1 MPNRKTVTVPKDKI
15 LIVDDSEL
23 NREMLV
29 EILGEKYDYAFAG
42 DGVEAIELLGGGAQ
56 VDIMLLDVHMPKM
69 DGFGVL
75 NIMNERHWIEEIPVI
90 IVSAEDDAVFIRRAY
105 ELGATDYMTRPFNAS
120 VVRHRVENTLALY
133 SKQKRLVRLV
143 EDQVYE
149 REKDNNM
156 MINIFSHVIE
166 SRNKES
172 GSHTLHVQSITSLL
186 LHRLVRQTDRYKLS
200 EADISLISCVS
211 ALHDIGKLKVPESI
225 LNKPGKLTPEEWEVM
240 KAHTTEGDKFLRDIP
255 IPQTEK
261 LMVVAHEICRWHHE
275 RWDGRG
281 YPDGL
286 RGDEIPISA
295 QVVSLADVYDALTS
309 DRCYKKAFPHEKA
322 IEMIL
327 NGECG
332 AFNPL
337 LLTCLTDAESELR
350 DHAGS
355 QMDDED
361 YRDEVIHMTGEML
374 SDRLLPL
381 DDRSRRMVENERVKK
396 EFFAM
401 ECGGIQ
407 FEYDCTLDKVIF
419 VNWYEEEGRN
429 RKHLYVTRWDDIQL
443 LNREDWQTLVKSL
456 RATTRENPV
465 VQMKVLIPVGT
476 GYRWNLL
483 TAMSVWPVRGDK
495 YISVVGQFRDI
506 HDEVLSAGM
515 GITEVAGLS
524 YETYRAM
531 QKMFGV
537 VRIVDPTTTEVLEV
551 GEDGTFVGTGARC
564 YELWG
569 RHECCENCTSMKALQ
584 SKNWTSKLEVGD
596 DGVYSVLSR
605 YMKLNGRDCVLEIA
619 FPMEE
624 TADGTLRRGENDKAN
639 LMLLNFYRDSLTK
652 AYSRGY
658 LDDFMANLQSSNGV
672 AIADI
677 DQFKNIND
685 RYGHLIGDAALRAV
699 SATIKNGLGKSDV
712 LIRYGGDEFL
722 LLFKKIGKEEFYAKL
737 EQIEKSVQEIVL
749 EEKPE
754 IRLSISI
761 GGAYEVHP
769 LAKAMAVA
777 DSEMYKNKAKSRMK
791 Q

>member
-1 MPNRKTVTVPKDKI
+1 MPNAKKVMVPKDRI

-23 NREMLV
+23 NRAMLV
-29 EILGEKYDYAFAG
+29 EILGEEYEYVFAG

-56 VDIMLLDVHMPKM
+56 VDIILLDVHMPRM

-75 NIMNERHWIEEIPVI
+75 SIMNERHWIEEIPVI
-90 IVSAEDDAVFIRRAY
+90 IVSAEDDAVLIRRAY
-105 ELGATDYMTRPFNAS
+105 ELGVTDYITRPFNA
-120 VVRHRVENTLALY
+120 VIVRHRLENTLALY
-133 SKQKRLVRLV
+133 SKQKRLIQLV

-149 REKDNNM
+149 REKVNNT

-172 GSHTLHVQSITSLL
+172 GSHTLHVQAITSLL
-186 LHRLVRQTDRYKLS
+186 LHQLVRQTDRYKLS
-200 EADISLISCVS
+200 ESDISLISSLS
-211 ALHDIGKLKVPESI
+211 ALHDIGKLKVPVAI
-225 LNKPGKLTPEEWEVM
+225 LNKPGKLTPEEWEIM
-240 KAHTTEGDKFLRDIP
+240 KTHTTEGDRFLQELP
-255 IPQTEK
+255 IPKTEK

-286 RGDEIPISA
+286 CGDEIPISA

-322 IEMIL
+322 IEMIV

-332 AFNPL
+332 AFNPEL
-337 LLTCLTDAESELR
+337 IKCLHAVEGELR
-350 DHAGS
+350 DNAGG
-355 QMDDED
+355 QMNDED
-361 YRDEVIHMTGEML
+361 CRDEVVHMTGEIL
-374 SDRLLPL
+374 SERSLPL
-381 DDRSRRMVENERVKK
+381 EDRSRCMVENERVKK

-407 FEYDCTLDKVIF
+407 FEYDCALDKVVF

-443 LNREDWQTLVKSL
+443 LNREDWQTLVKNL
-456 RATTRENPV
+456 RGTTRENPV
-465 VQMKVLIPVGT
+465 VEMKVLIPVGT

-483 TAMSVWPVRGDK
+483 TAMSVWPIRGDK
-495 YISVVGQFRDI
+495 YVSVVGQFKDI

-515 GITEVAGLS
+515 GVTEVAGLS
-524 YETYRAM
+524 YETYCAM
-531 QKMFGV
+531 QRIFGI
-537 VRIVDPTTTEVLEV
+537 VRIVDPMSTEVLEV

-569 RHECCENCTSMKALQ
+569 RHECCENCSSRRALQ
-584 SKNWTSKLEVGD
+584 SKDWTSKLEAGD

-605 YMKLNGRDCVLEIA
+605 YMKLNGRDCVMEIA

-624 TADGTLRRGENDKAN
+624 AAGTPHGGGNDRAN
-639 LMLLNFYRDSLTK
+639 MMLLNFYRDSLTK

-658 LDDFMANLQSSNGV
+658 LDDFMANLQDADGV

-677 DQFKNIND
+677 DRFKSIND
-685 RYGHLIGDAALRAV
+685 RYGHLIGDMALREV
-699 SATIKNGLGKSDV
+699 SAAINSCLGKSDV

-722 LLFKKIGKEEFYAKL
+722 ILFKKIGEEEFFAKL
-737 EQIEKSVQEIVL
+737 GQMEESVQRIVL

-754 IRLSISI
+754 IRVSVSI
-761 GGAYEVHP
+761 GGAYGVHP
-769 LAKAMAVA
+769 LTKAMAVA
-777 DSEMYKNKAKSRMK
+777 DSEMYKNKAKSRMG

>member
-1 MPNRKTVTVPKDKI
+1 MPNAKKITVPKDRI
-15 LIVDDSEL
+15 LIADDSEL

-29 EILGEKYDYAFAG
+29 EILGEEYEYVFAG
-42 DGVEAIELLGGGAQ
+42 DGVEAIELLGSGAQ
-56 VDIMLLDVHMPKM
+56 VDIIFLDVHMPKM

-75 NIMNERHWIEEIPVI
+75 NVMNERHWIEEIPVV
-90 IVSAEDDAVFIRRAY
+90 IVSSEDDAVLIRRAY
-105 ELGATDYMTRPFNAS
+105 ELGVTDYITRPFNAMI
-120 VVRHRVENTLALY
+120 VRRRLENTLALY
-133 SKQKRLVRLV
+133 SKQKRLIRLV

-149 REKDNNM
+149 REKINNT

-200 EADISLISCVS
+200 ESDISLISGLS
-211 ALHDIGKLKVPESI
+211 ALHDIGKLKVPVAI
-225 LNKPGKLTPEEWEVM
+225 LNKPGKLTPEEWEIM
-240 KAHTTEGDKFLRDIP
+240 KTHTTEGDRFLQDLP
-255 IPQTEK
+255 IPKTDRI
-261 LMVVAHEICRWHHE
+261 MVVAHEICRWHHE

-286 RGDEIPISA
+286 CGDEIPISA

-322 IEMIL
+322 IEMIV

-332 AFNPL
+332 AFNPEL
-337 LLTCLTDAESELR
+337 IKCLRAVEGELR
-350 DHAGS
+350 DNAGG
-355 QMDDED
+355 QMNDED
-361 YRDEVIHMTGEML
+361 YRDEVVHMTGEIL
-374 SDRLLPL
+374 SGSSLPL

-407 FEYDCTLDKVIF
+407 FEYDCALDKVVF
-419 VNWYEEEGRN
+419 VNWYEEEGRK

-443 LNREDWQTLVKSL
+443 LNREDWQTLVKNI
-456 RATTRENPV
+456 RRTTRENPV
-465 VQMKVLIPVGT
+465 VEMKVLIPVGT

-483 TAMSVWPVRGDK
+483 TAMSVWPVRGGK
-495 YISVVGQFRDI
+495 YISVVGQFKDI

-515 GITEVAGLS
+515 GVTEVAGLS

-531 QKMFGV
+531 QRIFGT
-537 VRIVDPTTTEVLEV
+537 VRIVDPMSTEVLEV

-569 RHECCENCTSMKALQ
+569 RHECCDNCSSRRALQ
-584 SKNWTSKLEVGD
+584 SKDWTSKFEAGD
-596 DGVYSVLSR
+596 DGVYAVLSR
-605 YMKLNGRDCVLEIA
+605 YMKLNGRDCVMEIA
-619 FPMEE
+619 FPMGD
-624 TADGTLRRGENDKAN
+624 TAGTLHGDGNDRAN
-639 LMLLNFYRDSLTK
+639 MMLFNFYRDSLTK

-658 LDDFMANLQSSNGV
+658 LDDFMANLQVADGV

-677 DQFKNIND
+677 DRFKSIND
-685 RYGHLIGDAALRAV
+685 RYGHLVGDMALREV
-699 SATIKNGLGKSDV
+699 SAAINSCLGKADV

-722 LLFKKIGKEEFYAKL
+722 ILFKEITEDEFFAKL
-737 EQIEKSVQEIVL
+737 GQIEESVQRIVFD
-749 EEKPE
+749 EKPE
-754 IRLSISI
+754 IRVSISI
-761 GGAYEVHP
+761 GGAYGVHP
-769 LAKAMAVA
+769 LTKAIAAA
-777 DSEMYKNKAKSRMK
+777 DSEMYKNKAKSRMGLS
-791 Q
+791 